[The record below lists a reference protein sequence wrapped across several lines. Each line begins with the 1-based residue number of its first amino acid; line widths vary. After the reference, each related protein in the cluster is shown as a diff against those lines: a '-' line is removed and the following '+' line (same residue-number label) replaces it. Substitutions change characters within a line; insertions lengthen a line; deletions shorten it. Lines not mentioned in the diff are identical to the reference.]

1 MEFRTKIDIPA
12 SETPITHRSRIL
24 MFGSCFIENMG
35 KLLIDNKFNVNLN
48 PFGILYNPQSI
59 SQAIR
64 FLLTGKR
71 FTEEDIYEYKGA
83 FHSPWHHGAFSDTD
97 KDRCLNKINNSLD
110 KAENDLKNAD
120 ILIITFGTSYVFRS
134 KDTGVV
140 VGNCHKLP
148 ANHFD
153 RYRLDIDTITQYWN
167 KLIKELKE
175 VNPSLR
181 ILFTVSPIRHLKDG
195 AHDNQL
201 SKSTLLLAI
210 DKLIQTNPDTSY
222 FPSYEIV
229 LDELRDYRFYKED
242 MTHPSA
248 TAIKYIWERF
258 SETYFDEKTLKAMNE
273 WQKIFLAIRHKPSNA
288 QSDEYKDFLRQTL
301 LKLEAFNKKYPYI
314 CCKEELSNLQSTL
327 AEPNRE

>member
-1 MEFRTKIDIPA
+1 
-12 SETPITHRSRIL
+12 

-35 KLLIDNKFNVNLN
+35 KLLIDSKFNVNLN

-59 SQAIR
+59 SQTIR

-71 FTEEDIYEYKGA
+71 FTEEDIYEYNGTY
-83 FHSPWHHGAFSDTD
+83 HSPWHHGAFSDTD
-97 KDRCLNKINNSLD
+97 KDICLNKMNSSLD
-110 KAENDLKNAD
+110 KAENDLRIAD
-120 ILIITFGTSYVFRS
+120 ILIVTFGTSYVFRS
-134 KDTGVV
+134 KETGLV

-153 RYRLDIDTITQYWN
+153 RYRLDVDSITDDWN
-167 KLIKELKE
+167 NLIKELKE
-175 VNPSLR
+175 VNSSLK

-210 DKLIQTNPDTSY
+210 DKLIQTNPDVSY

-229 LDELRDYRFYKED
+229 LDELRDYRFYNEN

-248 TAIKYIWERF
+248 TAIKYIWQRF
-258 SETYFDEKTLKAMNE
+258 SDTYFNKETLSIMNE
-273 WQKIFLAIRHKPSNA
+273 WEKILLATRHKPSNTR
-288 QSDEYKDFLRQTL
+288 SDEYKDFLRQTL

-314 CCKEELSNLQSTL
+314 CCEEELSNLQSTL
-327 AEPNRE
+327 E

>member
-1 MEFRTKIDIPA
+1 
-12 SETPITHRSRIL
+12 

-35 KLLIDNKFNVNLN
+35 KLLIDSKFNINLN

-59 SQAIR
+59 SQSIR
-64 FLLTGKR
+64 FQLTGKR
-71 FTEEDIYEYKGA
+71 FTEEDIYEHKEA

-97 KDRCLNKINNSLD
+97 KERCLNKINSSLD
-110 KAENDLKNAD
+110 KAGNDLKNAD

-134 KDTGVV
+134 KETDLV

-153 RYRLDIDTITQYWN
+153 RYRLDVDSITDDWN

-175 VNPSLR
+175 VNPSLH

-210 DKLIQTNPDTSY
+210 DKLIQANLDTSY

-229 LDELRDYRFYKED
+229 LDELRDYRFYNED

-248 TAIKYIWERF
+248 TAINYIWERF
-258 SETYFDEKTLKAMNE
+258 SDTYFNKETLSIMNE
-273 WQKIFLAIRHKPSNA
+273 WEKILLATRHKPSNA
-288 QSDEYKDFLRQTL
+288 RSDEYKDFLRQTL

-314 CCKEELSNLQSTL
+314 CCEEELSNLQSTL
-327 AEPNRE
+327 E